1 MPRHKDAPQ
10 VYEVMPS
17 SKRDASSITEAS
29 CLWDDPAAWTV
40 ENLKRV
46 KKRFIDDPLLGDR
59 SFWEKAADQLHG
71 LLAGCYRLCADAFV
85 VYSQPSMSMKSET
98 KWGLVERGKTL
109 RP

>member
-10 VYEVMPS
+10 VYEVMAKFKERCLIGNGS
-17 SKRDASSITEAS
+17 L
-29 CLWDDPAAWTV
+29 LWDAPAVWTV

-71 LLAGCYRLCADAFV
+71 LLAGCYRLFADAFV
-85 VYSQPSMSMKSET
+85 VYSLPSMSVKSET
-98 KWGLVERGKTL
+98 KWGLVERGKTG